1 MNSTLAARD
10 LVLIGA
16 GHTNMHIVRMFRMK
30 PIPGVKLTLISP
42 GGVASYSGMLPG
54 TLAGQYEP
62 DHMMIDLFRFTAGTN
77 IRLIAEPAIALDPDK
92 RRVLFNDR
100 PEIRY
105 DILSIGVGSVPANQD
120 IWFNNDD
127 VLSIKPMPTFLGRFE
142 SRLQAIQECKGNKP
156 VRIAVV
162 GGGAAGTEVAMC
174 LDARFKKAGADISV
188 ALFDAGQNI
197 LKGYLEE
204 TVMLAKRECAQRGIA
219 VHSNRRAIGHAD
231 GQLQF
236 TDQTTVP
243 ADLVVWA
250 AAAAAP
256 PHLENFKLPRTDNG
270 FLAVRPTLQTTA
282 EYPIFVV
289 GDTATIESNPIRK
302 AGVYAVRQG
311 PVLFDNIKHM
321 LDGHELEDFKP
332 QDDFLSLIATGD
344 GRALGQYKG
353 RSFLNKMGWK
363 WKDYIDRK
371 FMRMYQD
378 YTPPRMSPTKNPD
391 EMPEMKCQGCGGKVG
406 SGVLSAA
413 LDKLEIVDNA
423 DVLQGLGEP
432 DDAAILKT
440 DKPINVVSTDF
451 FTAFMDDPYT
461 VGRVAALNA
470 LSDLWATGA
479 TPVGA
484 MAMVSLL
491 EGEPRQQTELLY
503 QLLAGGVHELTKAG
517 ASLLGGHTIE
527 TADLTIG
534 YTVMGR
540 TDGEVPFR
548 KANLNVGDR
557 LILTKP
563 LGTGV
568 LLAAHMRGMA
578 RAEWMTALLKSMVV
592 SNAAASTIARKF
604 KLTAVTD
611 ITGFGLAKHLHEMLD
626 ASGVDATIELN
637 TLPILTGANE
647 MIAADV
653 RSTLDPA
660 NREVEPFVDSV
671 VPTIERPEYAA
682 LFDPQT
688 SGGLMLAVAAKD
700 VDAVLADLLAAGLEH
715 AALIGE
721 ITAPSDSPTLK
732 VVD

>member
-42 GGVASYSGMLPG
+42 GGIASYSGMLPG
-54 TLAGQYEP
+54 TLAGQYES
-62 DHMMIDLFRFTAGTN
+62 DDMSIDLFRFTAGTG
-77 IRLIAEPAIALDPDK
+77 IRLIADPAIGLDPDK

-100 PEIRY
+100 PPIRY
-105 DILSIGVGSVPANQD
+105 DILSIGVGSIPANRD
-120 IWFNNDD
+120 IWIDNPD
-127 VLSIKPMPTFLGRFE
+127 VLSIKPMTTFLQRFE
-142 SRLQAIQECKGNKP
+142 SRLQSVIESKAGKT

-174 LDARFKKAGADISV
+174 LDARFKKSGVDASIG
-188 ALFDAGQNI
+188 LFDAGQNI

-204 TVMLAKRECAQRGIA
+204 TVMLAKRECAQRGVVI
-219 VHSNRRAIGHAD
+219 HSNRRAVGLAD

-243 ADLVVWA
+243 ADIVIWA

-256 PHLENFKLPRTDNG
+256 PGLEKFNLPQTDKG
-270 FLAVRPTLQTTA
+270 FLAVRQTLQTTA
-282 EYPIFVV
+282 DYPVFVV

-311 PVLFDNIKHM
+311 PVLWDNIKH
-321 LDGHELEDFKP
+321 LLAGEPLEEFKP

-353 RSFLNKMGWK
+353 RSFLNSMAWR

-378 YTPPRMSPTKNPD
+378 YTPPRMSAPANPD
-391 EMPEMKCQGCGGKVG
+391 AMPEMKCQGCGGKVG

-413 LDKLEIVDNA
+413 LEQLDIADHA
-423 DVLQGLGEP
+423 DVLQGLGDP

-440 DKPINVVSTDF
+440 DRPINVVSTDF
-451 FTAFMDDPYT
+451 FTAFMDDPYI

-479 TPVGA
+479 DPVGA

-491 EGEPRQQTELLY
+491 EGEPRQQTDLLY

-540 TDGEVPFR
+540 TDGNVPFR
-548 KANLNVGDR
+548 KANLKAGDQ

-563 LGTGV
+563 MGTGV
-568 LLAAHMRGMA
+568 ILAAHMRGLA
-578 RAEWMTALLKSMVV
+578 RAEWMNALLKSMVI
-592 SNAAASTIARKF
+592 SNAAASTTARKF

-611 ITGFGLAKHLHEMLD
+611 VTGFGLAKHLHEMLD
-626 ASGVDATIELN
+626 ASGMNATIELN
-637 TLPILTGANE
+637 KLPLLPGTVDL
-647 MIAADV
+647 IAADV

-660 NREVEPFVDSV
+660 NREVEPFVDCG

-688 SGGLMLAVAAKD
+688 SGGLLLSVPAAD
-700 VDAVLADLLAAGLEH
+700 VDSVLKDLNTAGLEH
-715 AALIGE
+715 ACLVGE
-721 ITAPSDSPTLK
+721 VTTASDQPMLK